1 MRFEAAIVPFVL
13 LLTACTTM
21 TPSSTPKPTRV
32 DVSTQATATPPAT
45 APPLTTEPQSPGA
58 PPAPPAPLP
67 PSEPAPETPPSRV
80 LDVAPPPP
88 PSAASRPIV
97 LNFDNADV
105 EVVIQS
111 VAEIVGFNYVLGPNV
126 RGRKVTVQTVG
137 KIATDDAFN
146 VLLTILDVN
155 GLAAVRTGNLY
166 RIITREGVSQVP
178 LKTVVG
184 RAADPRAGDA
194 EILTQ
199 IVKLEYIRA
208 VDAANLLRPFV
219 PAQGAVTA
227 HPETNLLILTDNGA
241 NIRRLLEIV
250 NLIDVEVALDDLQV
264 IPIKHADAQELA
276 QILSQLFTVGRVAG
290 AAGALT
296 VPSPGL
302 FQAAPGPAS
311 PAPPVTG
318 LAAVPGQPRV
328 PLIVADRRSNSLVI
342 YAGRQE
348 RETIRR
354 FVEKLDVDIYGGQRV
369 FIYFAE
375 NTKARE
381 LAITLDDIYG
391 RGGRSPS
398 TAARQTSGTAGGPP
412 SYNPPPYSP
421 SPYSPSLPPSPFSG
435 GAIPGGLGLQVEGVP
450 RTADIRFVA
459 DEVTNAVIVTTYPR
473 LWKEIEDTIKK
484 LDRMARQVLIGVLAA
499 EVTLTDDTKLG
510 IEWAV
515 RSGRFDVNSSP
526 SGTLPGRPLTSLIPL
541 GGPVAAGL
549 NFFTFATDKF
559 LAALNALASENKV
572 NVLSSPT
579 IMTAEN
585 KKAIINVSTSVPIVT
600 SQQVPVATGGITGN
614 SITQTVEYKDIG
626 IILTVTPRIG
636 EQGTVALDVK
646 QEVNDVGPTQ
656 PPPINSPTFI
666 KREAETSVVLVNN
679 QTLVL
684 GGLIQNRRTRIRI
697 GVPWFM
703 DIPILGYLFGSNEWK
718 TEKTEL
724 LLLITPRVVGTA
736 LDAARITDQM
746 RRLTPTLED
755 TLHQAPPPPPPTT
768 QPQ

>member
-1 MRFEAAIVPFVL
+1 
-13 LLTACTTM
+13 
-21 TPSSTPKPTRV
+21 
-32 DVSTQATATPPAT
+32 
-45 APPLTTEPQSPGA
+45 
-58 PPAPPAPLP
+58 
-67 PSEPAPETPPSRV
+67 
-80 LDVAPPPP
+80 
-88 PSAASRPIV
+88 
-97 LNFDNADV
+97 
-105 EVVIQS
+105 
-111 VAEIVGFNYVLGPNV
+111 
-126 RGRKVTVQTVG
+126 
-137 KIATDDAFN
+137 
-146 VLLTILDVN
+146 
-155 GLAAVRTGNLY
+155 
-166 RIITREGVSQVP
+166 
-178 LKTVVG
+178 
-184 RAADPRAGDA
+184 
-194 EILTQ
+194 
-199 IVKLEYIRA
+199 
-208 VDAANLLRPFV
+208 
-219 PAQGAVTA
+219 
-227 HPETNLLILTDNGA
+227 
-241 NIRRLLEIV
+241 
-250 NLIDVEVALDDLQV
+250 
-264 IPIKHADAQELA
+264 
-276 QILSQLFTVGRVAG
+276 
-290 AAGALT
+290 
-296 VPSPGL
+296 
-302 FQAAPGPAS
+302 
-311 PAPPVTG
+311 
-318 LAAVPGQPRV
+318 
-328 PLIVADRRSNSLVI
+328 
-342 YAGRQE
+342 
-348 RETIRR
+348 
-354 FVEKLDVDIYGGQRV
+354 
-369 FIYFAE
+369 
-375 NTKARE
+375 
-381 LAITLDDIYG
+381 
-391 RGGRSPS
+391 
-398 TAARQTSGTAGGPP
+398 
-412 SYNPPPYSP
+412 
-421 SPYSPSLPPSPFSG
+421 
-435 GAIPGGLGLQVEGVP
+435 
-450 RTADIRFVA
+450 
-459 DEVTNAVIVTTYPR
+459 
-473 LWKEIEDTIKK
+473 
-484 LDRMARQVLIGVLAA
+484 
-499 EVTLTDDTKLG
+499 
-510 IEWAV
+510 
-515 RSGRFDVNSSP
+515 
-526 SGTLPGRPLTSLIPL
+526 LPGRPLTSLIPL